1 MEQRG
6 ITHVIMETDSKSV
19 VDEICHFRGGISEF
33 SFLISQINNILFCNP
48 NFEVKFIKRQ
58 TNMVAH
64 TRLPLLSL
72 IVVVLNHYLLYFD
85 FTNNEMS

>member
-1 MEQRG
+1 
-6 ITHVIMETDSKSV
+6 
-19 VDEICHFRGGISEF
+19 
-33 SFLISQINNILFCNP
+33 
-48 NFEVKFIKRQ
+48 
-58 TNMVAH
+58 MVAH